1 MAMLCRTSSDFRN
14 LLLNADPAGLLSDGL
29 LDHLSHA
36 LVSPGLLEVSHRDEC
51 SACGHRMQRKLCVSC
66 HILTP
71 HGLEPA
77 THVALS
83 CRIRQCASRGKV
95 VWANFASNARGD
107 HTWSHASGRPEIAM
121 MTPHF
126 GVTWS
131 WHSQFSRRILH
142 HHASF
147 LGESLVHDFDRVGLG
162 HGHERVADAW
172 LKLQLLPK
180 WRQFRE
186 DPFPLSLPFA
196 AIFERC
202 REAYDVMVRSAFQES
217 SIRPVAAV
225 IDGNQKLTRR
235 TCAEQMAEIQ
245 KIPGTPLCFLQD
257 CSRTPKRKQAF
268 CSLHCRQDARDNGV
282 RVSKKACIAD
292 SSHKLMRATPPNSV
306 DLSWPL
312 VDWVRDQV
320 HIQSKARHC
329 SSTEDLDICE
339 AQDYVSCHTVKMRKR
354 VNRRSGGWLVACDG
368 RGMVLA
374 ASEFYAGE
382 SLTQRAAF
390 VASVVDQFP
399 TVTTVVHDD
408 ACHLRKFMDKW
419 MDSQPRLTYPQTK
432 FVLDKFHAPSHR
444 DPWCKQHC
452 CPKVP
457 ENARLLAGVNSSS
470 CEFLFSWF
478 SKFRSSFRTMNRQ
491 TAHFFVHEILLM
503 RNAWRKG
510 QEIS

>member
-1 MAMLCRTSSDFRN
+1 MLCRTSSDFRN

-51 SACGHRMQRKLCVSC
+51 SACGHRMQRKLRVSC

-83 CRIRQCASRGKV
+83 CRIRQCASR
-95 VWANFASNARGD
+95 VWANFVSNARGD

-202 REAYDVMVRSAFQES
+202 REAYYVMVRSAFQES

-457 ENARLLAGVNSSS
+457 ENARLLAGVNRSS

-478 SKFRSSFRTMNRQ
+478 SKFRPSFRTMNRQ